1 MPAIGRRSLFRSGQ
15 SQINHCDFCWKPQQ
29 FAMTP
34 GQDNRG
40 RVGPTSERRRWKK
53 MRMARL
59 KNRPAKRIYRSQR
72 ICKGPIKGSLF
83 CRVLV
88 NNTHHTNMTGPSFKL
103 FVHRAITKKLGLA
116 RRRGSSELGCARI
129 ITFSRARRPD
139 VPCLRP
145 KRCAPPAN

>member
-1 MPAIGRRSLFRSGQ
+1 
-15 SQINHCDFCWKPQQ
+15 
-29 FAMTP
+29 
-34 GQDNRG
+34 
-40 RVGPTSERRRWKK
+40 

-103 FVHRAITKKLGLA
+103 IVHRAIKKKWEWHVG
-116 RRRGSSELGCARI
+116 G
-129 ITFSRARRPD
+129 
-139 VPCLRP
+139 VPVSWGVQG
-145 KRCAPPAN
+145 